1 MYTFFFLAHSMDS
14 FVGVSARSRGVEQ
27 LFSQALAVDVHT
39 LLFLAHSRQ
48 CLMSYLLYL
57 THSA

>member
-1 MYTFFFLAHSMDS
+1 MDS

-27 LFSQALAVDVHT
+27 LLSQALAVDVHT